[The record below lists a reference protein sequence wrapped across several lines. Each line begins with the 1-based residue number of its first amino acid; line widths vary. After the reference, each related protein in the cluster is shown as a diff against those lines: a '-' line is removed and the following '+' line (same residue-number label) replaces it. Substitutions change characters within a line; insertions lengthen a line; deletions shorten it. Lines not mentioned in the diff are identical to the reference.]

1 ITASKVLITSFGSLR
16 KTCCPEP
23 AKLLKLPKSATDRV
37 SSTTW
42 KYWMHSGHSLQVAR
56 VTSRHWPSTT
66 EAWLRW
72 KDSSARLFLKL
83 PLNNYTSRLRRAAD
97 PKTIARTRNLFTSKG
112 QTIMKKLILL
122 LNFAALITTGA
133 FQTGCSSNSIKTEHE
148 QPKTEQQNKVAK
160 E

>member
-1 ITASKVLITSFGSLR
+1 
-16 KTCCPEP
+16 
-23 AKLLKLPKSATDRV
+23 
-37 SSTTW
+37 
-42 KYWMHSGHSLQVAR
+42 LQVAR

-133 FQTGCSSNSIKTEHE
+133 FQTSHRSNSIQTAKA
-148 QPKTEQQNKVAK
+148 QPKTGRQNHGAEEEEQHAGKSNDHSGKEELHVGEVHLSKEQQ
-160 E
+160 